1 MREEAG
7 SFLRISGQQKYFCR
21 IFHAWE
27 AKEAGGEREER
38 RIRHAGF
45 GFNFCANDAFAEEP
59 SEKEAYVIVLRSP
72 QVRHPAVFVHEG
84 RTCEFP
90 R

>member
-1 MREEAG
+1 MRRRAHF
-7 SFLRISGQQKYFCR
+7 SVSPVNKN
-21 IFHAWE
+21 IFVAFFTHGRRR
-27 AKEAGGEREER
+27 KLAGGEREER